1 MSWLKLCF
9 AQHPFSCCVHGVSHV
24 TLATAH
30 KTACL
35 PKQSYRLHVPRESAC
50 ISICVYTWWWWA
62 PYARERVCSIKQTS
76 SDFMNQ
82 RGRCYYNGYIVDVY
96 IRFAVRPMRWA
107 KYFLLFMNKLSS
119 NSDLIFEMAWC
130 HRMHLICPEMRKK
143 SLAEHS
149 SKWQAC
155 RDAHDDKH
163 RMRLCWLCEDGAD
176 TSRIGSQRTLNHS
189 YTTHTH
195 TYTDTRT
202 ATTQPHCRTHSHAY
216 GWTWGSLASVHRHR
230 MRTFLSGHFLW
241 HTELIHIQLHSGTWV
256 GSIVGAYIH
265 SSSRTKSVIGTDRLA
280 DRNKQHRSAYCESDF
295 TLWRF
300 RFCRLV

>member
-1 MSWLKLCF
+1 MS
-9 AQHPFSCCVHGVSHV
+9 SHASYLLRNAKKKPCWALV
-24 TLATAH
+24 KMAS
-30 KTACL
+30 L
-35 PKQSYRLHVPRESAC
+35 PRR
-50 ISICVYTWWWWA
+50 T
-62 PYARERVCSIKQTS
+62 R
-76 SDFMNQ
+76 
-82 RGRCYYNGYIVDVY
+82 
-96 IRFAVRPMRWA
+96 
-107 KYFLLFMNKLSS
+107 
-119 NSDLIFEMAWC
+119 
-130 HRMHLICPEMRKK
+130 
-143 SLAEHS
+143 
-149 SKWQAC
+149 WQAPHAFVLVV
-155 RDAHDDKH
+155 R
-163 RMRLCWLCEDGAD
+163 RR
-176 TSRIGSQRTLNHS
+176 SRHQPYRQPAYAQSFIHN
-189 YTTHTH
+189 THTH
-195 TYTDTRT
+195 TYTNTRT